1 MLRNGKEKII
11 INSLI
16 MEKDRHQSEG
26 GIMDKKSSGHH
37 LGVVVMLGAVWGLSE
52 AALGM
57 GLRTCASAMSGSIM
71 TGVALFFIAAC
82 WIISRSWRGV
92 ALLVV
97 IATLFKL
104 FDALLLSLPILHGA
118 VANPIFAFVM
128 EGAAFLIIV
137 SLVKERLSKNMSSQ
151 ALTGGLSALVAVNLF
166 PLVKFAT
173 GIPACVAAG
182 TGYPLSLYYAYI
194 AVALSFITVPLGIL
208 AGEKLRS
215 LEKRSYSTRGTKKF
229 QFIAS
234 PVAVIICILIVLLI
248 RSI

>member
-1 MLRNGKEKII
+1 MWKKII
-11 INSLI
+11 
-16 MEKDRHQSEG
+16 EDRKG
-26 GIMDKKSSGHH
+26 GNMDKKPSGHH
-37 LGVVVMLGAVWGLSE
+37 LGIVVMLGAVWGLSE

-57 GLRTCASAMSGSIM
+57 GLRSCASAMSGSIM

-82 WIISRSWRGV
+82 WIISQSWRGV

-97 IATLFKL
+97 IAILFKL

-118 VANPIFAFVM
+118 VANPIFAFIM

-137 SLVKERLSKNMSSQ
+137 FLVKERFSKNISSQ

-173 GIPACVAAG
+173 GIPACVVAG

-208 AGEKLRS
+208 VGEKMRA
-215 LEKRSYSTRGTKKF
+215 LEGGLVSALGTKKF

-234 PVAVIICILIVLLI
+234 PAAVIICLAIVLLI

>member
-1 MLRNGKEKII
+1 MN
-11 INSLI
+11 
-16 MEKDRHQSEG
+16 
-26 GIMDKKSSGHH
+26 KKLSGHH
-37 LGVVVMLGAVWGLSE
+37 LGIVVMLGAVWGLSE

-57 GLRTCASAMSGSIM
+57 GLRSCASAVSGSVM

-82 WIISRSWRGV
+82 WVISQSWRGV
-92 ALLVV
+92 ALLVI
-97 IATLFKL
+97 IASLFKL

-118 VANPIFAFVM
+118 VANPIFAFIM
-128 EGAAFLIIV
+128 EGIAFLIIV
-137 SLVKERLSKNMSSQ
+137 SLIKETLFKKTTSQ

-194 AVALSFITVPLGIL
+194 AVALSLITVPLGVIV
-208 AGEKLRS
+208 GEKMRS
-215 LEKRSYSTRGTKKF
+215 LETGLIKAVGVKKYSY
-229 QFIAS
+229 IAS
-234 PVAVIICILIVLLI
+234 PAAVIICLILVLLI

>member
-1 MLRNGKEKII
+1 
-11 INSLI
+11 
-16 MEKDRHQSEG
+16 
-26 GIMDKKSSGHH
+26 MDKKLAGNH
-37 LGVVVMLGAVWGLSE
+37 LGIVVILGAVWGLSE

-57 GLRTCASAMSGSIM
+57 GLRSCASAMSGSIM

-82 WIISRSWRGV
+82 WAISQSWRGV
-92 ALLVV
+92 ALLII
-97 IATLFKL
+97 IASLFKL
-104 FDALLLSLPILHGA
+104 FDALLLSLPVLHGA

-128 EGAAFLIIV
+128 EGVAFLIIV
-137 SLVKERLSKNMSSQ
+137 SFVKDKLSKKTTSQ

-194 AVALSFITVPLGIL
+194 AVALSLVTVPLGIIV
-208 AGEKLRS
+208 GEKMKS
-215 LEKRSYSTRGTKKF
+215 LETDLVKALGMKKF
-229 QFIAS
+229 SFIAS
-234 PVAVIICILIVLLI
+234 PAAVILCLIIILLM

>member
-1 MLRNGKEKII
+1 MNKKLSGK
-11 INSLI
+11 
-16 MEKDRHQSEG
+16 
-26 GIMDKKSSGHH
+26 H
-37 LGVVVMLGAVWGLSE
+37 LGIVVMLGAVWGLSE

-57 GLRTCASAMSGSIM
+57 GLRSCASAVSGSVM

-82 WIISRSWRGV
+82 WVISQSWRGV
-92 ALLVV
+92 ALLVI
-97 IATLFKL
+97 IASLFKL

-128 EGAAFLIIV
+128 EGIAFLIIV
-137 SLVKERLSKNMSSQ
+137 SLVKGTLKKTTSQ

-194 AVALSFITVPLGIL
+194 AVALSLITVPLGSMV
-208 AGEKLRS
+208 GEKMRS
-215 LEKRSYSTRGTKKF
+215 LETGLIKAIGVRKYSY
-229 QFIAS
+229 IAS
-234 PVAVIICILIVLLI
+234 PAAVILCLILVFLI

>member
-1 MLRNGKEKII
+1 
-11 INSLI
+11 
-16 MEKDRHQSEG
+16 
-26 GIMDKKSSGHH
+26 MDKKLTGHH
-37 LGVVVMLGAVWGLSE
+37 LGIVVMLGAVWGLSE

-57 GLRTCASAMSGSIM
+57 GLRSCASAMSGSIM

-82 WIISRSWRGV
+82 WVISRSWKGV

-104 FDALLLSLPILHGA
+104 FDALLLSLPVLHGA

-128 EGAAFLIIV
+128 EGVAFLIIV
-137 SLVKERLSKNMSSQ
+137 SLVKDRLSKNTASQ

-194 AVALSFITVPLGIL
+194 AVALSLVTVPLGIMI
-208 AGEKLRS
+208 GTKVKS
-215 LEKRSYSTRGTKKF
+215 LESGLGKALGMRKYP
-229 QFIAS
+229 FIAS
-234 PVAVIICILIVLLI
+234 PATVIFCLLIVLLI
-248 RSI
+248 RSF

>member
-1 MLRNGKEKII
+1 
-11 INSLI
+11 
-16 MEKDRHQSEG
+16 
-26 GIMDKKSSGHH
+26 MDKKLAGNH
-37 LGVVVMLGAVWGLSE
+37 LGIVVILGAVWGFSE

-57 GLRTCASAMSGSIM
+57 GLRSCASAMSGSIM

-82 WIISRSWRGV
+82 WAISQSWRSV
-92 ALLVV
+92 ALLII
-97 IATLFKL
+97 IASLFKL
-104 FDALLLSLPILHGA
+104 FDALLLSLPVLHGA

-128 EGAAFLIIV
+128 EGVAFLIIV
-137 SLVKERLSKNMSSQ
+137 SFVKDKFSKKATSQ

-194 AVALSFITVPLGIL
+194 AVTLSLVTVPLGIIV
-208 AGEKLRS
+208 GEKMKS
-215 LEKRSYSTRGTKKF
+215 LETGLVKALGMKKYSL
-229 QFIAS
+229 IAS
-234 PVAVIICILIVLLI
+234 PAAVILCLIIILLM

>member
-1 MLRNGKEKII
+1 LRNGEEKII
-11 INSLI
+11 IKSLVV
-16 MEKDRHQSEG
+16 EKIVNNRNGGNMDNKPSRHHW
-26 GIMDKKSSGHH
+26 GI
-37 LGVVVMLGAVWGLSE
+37 VVMLGAVWGLSE

-57 GLRTCASAMSGSIM
+57 GLRSCASAMSGSIM

-92 ALLVV
+92 ALLVAV
-97 IATLFKL
+97 AALFKL

-137 SLVKERLSKNMSSQ
+137 AFVKERISKNTGTQ
-151 ALTGGLSALVAVNLF
+151 AFAGGLSALVAVNLF
-166 PLVKFAT
+166 PLVKYAT

-182 TGYPLSLYYAYI
+182 TGYPLSLYYAYV
-194 AVALSFITVPLGIL
+194 AVALSFVTVPLGIL
-208 AGEKLRS
+208 AGEKIRAWEGGLAS
-215 LEKRSYSTRGTKKF
+215 AWGTKKF

-234 PVAVIICILIVLLI
+234 PVAVIICLAIVLLI

>member
-1 MLRNGKEKII
+1 MN
-11 INSLI
+11 
-16 MEKDRHQSEG
+16 
-26 GIMDKKSSGHH
+26 KKLTGHH
-37 LGVVVMLGAVWGLSE
+37 LGIVVMLGAVWGLSE

-57 GLRTCASAMSGSIM
+57 GLRSCASAMSGSIM

-82 WIISRSWRGV
+82 WVIFQSWKGV
-92 ALLVV
+92 ALLVF
-97 IATLFKL
+97 IASLFKL

-128 EGAAFLIIV
+128 EAVAFLIIV
-137 SLVKERLSKNMSSQ
+137 SLVKNKLSKKTTSQ
-151 ALTGGLSALVAVNLF
+151 ALTGGLSALAAVNLF

-194 AVALSFITVPLGIL
+194 AVALSLVTVPLGIR
-208 AGEKLRS
+208 AGEKMRS
-215 LEKRSYSTRGTKKF
+215 LETGLVKALGMKRYS
-229 QFIAS
+229 FIAS
-234 PVAVIICILIVLLI
+234 PAAVILCLIIMLLM